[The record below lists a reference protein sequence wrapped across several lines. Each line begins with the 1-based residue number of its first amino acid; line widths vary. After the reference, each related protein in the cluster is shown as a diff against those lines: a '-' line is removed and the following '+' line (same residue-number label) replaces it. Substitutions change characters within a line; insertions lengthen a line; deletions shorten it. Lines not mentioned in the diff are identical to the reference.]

1 MEAANGTSRMQY
13 MRWAKVHRKVRYQL
27 TDSGIPAPGDHEFE
41 TTCHQLD
48 LDVKGTYGDPELISA
63 IAERYHA
70 DPDGVVPVPGASSAN
85 FIALGT
91 VLEHGETVL
100 IEHPVYE
107 PIALVAAFLGLRV
120 IPLRRRPSLVFEIPV
135 EDVEFGLRQ
144 GARAVVLTN
153 LHNPSGQLL
162 PVETVRQ
169 IASACSGAGAT
180 LIVDEVYLDSAHLNG
195 KHPLW
200 TAASVA
206 DNVIATSSLTKVYG
220 LGGLRTGWL
229 LTNPELAERA
239 RSIMD
244 LLSVNNAAPASM
256 LALRA
261 FSQVNLLEERFR
273 RIYREG
279 QPVFRRWLAE
289 QSLLTG
295 YPSHGAIFECLRLP
309 EGLSSARLN
318 ELLTAE
324 YDTQVVPGR
333 FFGLDD
339 HIRISLTLN
348 KSDLT
353 VALSR
358 VSDAVGRLV
367 AAGRD

>member
-1 MEAANGTSRMQY
+1 MEY
-13 MRWAKVHRKVRYQL
+13 MRWAKIHRKVRYEL
-27 TDSGIPAPGDHEFE
+27 TDSGIPAPGSHEFD
-41 TTCHQLD
+41 TACQDID
-48 LDVKGTYGDPELISA
+48 LNIRGAYGDPELISA
-63 IAERYHA
+63 VAERYHA

-85 FIALGT
+85 FIALAT
-91 VLEHGETVL
+91 VLKHGDTVL

-107 PIALVAAFLGLRV
+107 PIDLVAAFLGLRA
-120 IPLRRRPSLVFEIPV
+120 IPLRRRPSLGFEIPV
-135 EDVEFGLRQ
+135 EDVEVGLRQ

-153 LHNPSGQLL
+153 LHNPSGQLM

-169 IASACSGAGAT
+169 IATSCRGAGAT
-180 LIVDEVYLDSAHLNG
+180 LIVGEIYLDSAHLNG
-195 KHPLW
+195 EQPLW
-200 TAASVA
+200 TAANVA
-206 DNVIATSSLTKVYG
+206 YNVIATSSLTKVYG
-220 LGGLRTGWL
+220 LGGLRIGWL

-239 RSIMD
+239 RGIMD

-261 FSQVNLLEERFR
+261 FSQMNRFEDRFR

-295 YPSHGAIFECLRLP
+295 YPSYGAIFECLRLP
-309 EGLSSARLN
+309 EGLSSVRLN
-318 ELLTAE
+318 ELLAAE

-339 HIRISLTLN
+339 HIRISLTLQG
-348 KSDLT
+348 SELT

-358 VSDAVGRLV
+358 VSDAVGRL
-367 AAGRD
+367 ATAERD